1 MRPIEVTWRMLYKL
15 HADMQ
20 RTQLNARPNV
30 VVILVDDMGWSDT
43 GRFGSEI
50 ATPNLAALAARG
62 VPINAVFTDGPA
74 WSDNGNLV
82 DLETSRARVYPRIRE
97 ARKAMSAR

>member
-1 MRPIEVTWRMLYKL
+1 MLYKL

-50 ATPNLAALAARG
+50 ATPNLDAH
-62 VPINAVFTDGPA
+62 
-74 WSDNGNLV
+74 GNLV
-82 DLETSRARVYPRIRE
+82 DLETSRERVYPRIRE